1 MYKYAVFIFAPMKAA
16 NSKYCQCLYF
26 SSNALARKIEKLAND
41 SWKKVGLTPSH
52 AYLLMLAIEEPG
64 IQPSALVRQLLL
76 TPSTITRLIEKLE
89 EKKLVVR
96 TTEGKLT
103 NVYPTPKAR
112 AMLPDLKACLE
123 HFYQNYSSVIGKEES
138 ARLVTNM
145 NKLVDKLPS

>member
-1 MYKYAVFIFAPMKAA
+1 MKAA

-64 IQPSALVRQLLL
+64 IQPSVLVKHLLL
-76 TPSTITRLIEKLE
+76 SPSTITRLIEKLE

-103 NVYPTPKAR
+103 NVYPTPKAK
-112 AMLPDLKACLE
+112 AMLPDLKECLN
-123 HFYQNYSSVIGKEES
+123 HFYQNYSSVIGKDES
-138 ARLVTNM
+138 ARLVTSM
-145 NKLVDKLPS
+145 NKLVDKLPA